1 MRSISAWRSRAACRS
16 RQREA
21 SEKPVARS
29 VPVRRSLEFRTCYF
43 PLDHLNGIVFARD
56 GEMPLWKRKEA
67 KEKGLSEPD
76 SLWS

>member
-16 RQREA
+16 RRRDA
-21 SEKPVARS
+21 SVKPVARS

-43 PLDHLNGIVFARD
+43 PLDHLNGIVFARL